1 MLARAQRRQDGQ
13 RERHRRHHR
22 RPDAHDAAARV
33 RHFQLHGELLR
44 VAGGA
49 EDTVVAVPGLFL
61 ADGGDGLV
69 HITDGAQ
76 RAAAGIIQ
84 QVPAPQSKQ
93 QQDARDRA
101 ERRAALR
108 HGEKRIGD
116 DGAERQ
122 KQHTVLIET
131 EPEQRNDAGQAHIIA
146 AHGLQEQKPQHGGGK
161 NRGMVTERAGDE
173 RRGEHEQQYRP
184 EAQQR
189 AHQQPQPRAGRRRV
203 ECIRGLRRGKGV
215 LRLLLRAFFPGL
227 FFLEALELAAAL
239 FRLPLFPALGAG
251 KLSGLLGVRG
261 RTLRIRLA
269 AVGPD
274 GGTLRLGRFFF
285 LDRGEADGVAAGG
298 RLSRL
303 LLPFRLRG
311 GDRETD
317 GLVGDRL
324 RGRGRVTLRPAA
336 ELVHDLLER
345 VGRLLLRRVGC
356 SRGLR
361 RLVQLF
367 LVLRTPGL
375 FHRLLQNEMWITSS
389 KGSPRR
395 GRFPLSGGECPE
407 GTKVVGALSAKQ
419 TERLSQI
426 RLNLSVTAYAVP
438 PSPHRGRHCV
448 RTTQDSSVT
457 LSAVLPH
464 RGGWRRRW
472 RR

>member
-1 MLARAQRRQDGQ
+1 M
-13 RERHRRHHR
+13 
-22 RPDAHDAAARV
+22 
-33 RHFQLHGELLR
+33 
-44 VAGGA
+44 
-49 EDTVVAVPGLFL
+49 
-61 ADGGDGLV
+61 
-69 HITDGAQ
+69 I
-76 RAAAGIIQ
+76 
-84 QVPAPQSKQ
+84 
-93 QQDARDRA
+93 
-101 ERRAALR
+101 
-108 HGEKRIGD
+108 
-116 DGAERQ
+116 
-122 KQHTVLIET
+122 
-131 EPEQRNDAGQAHIIA
+131 
-146 AHGLQEQKPQHGGGK
+146 
-161 NRGMVTERAGDE
+161 TERAGDE

-215 LRLLLRAFFPGL
+215 LRLLLGAFFPGL

-261 RTLRIRLA
+261 RTLRVRLA

-298 RLSRL
+298 RLSRFF
-303 LLPFRLRG
+303 LPFRLRG

-317 GLVGDRL
+317 
-324 RGRGRVTLRPAA
+324 VTLRPAA

-389 KGSPRR
+389 KGFPRR
-395 GRFPLSGGECPE
+395 GRFPLSGGKMSRRDK
-407 GTKVVGALSAKQ
+407 GG
-419 TERLSQI
+419 RD
-426 RLNLSVTAYAVP
+426 AV
-438 PSPHRGRHCV
+438 CEA
-448 RTTQDSSVT
+448 D
-457 LSAVLPH
+457 
-464 RGGWRRRW
+464 
-472 RR
+472 

>member
-1 MLARAQRRQDGQ
+1 
-13 RERHRRHHR
+13 
-22 RPDAHDAAARV
+22 
-33 RHFQLHGELLR
+33 
-44 VAGGA
+44 
-49 EDTVVAVPGLFL
+49 
-61 ADGGDGLV
+61 
-69 HITDGAQ
+69 
-76 RAAAGIIQ
+76 
-84 QVPAPQSKQ
+84 
-93 QQDARDRA
+93 
-101 ERRAALR
+101 
-108 HGEKRIGD
+108 
-116 DGAERQ
+116 
-122 KQHTVLIET
+122 
-131 EPEQRNDAGQAHIIA
+131 
-146 AHGLQEQKPQHGGGK
+146 
-161 NRGMVTERAGDE
+161 MVTERAGDE

-261 RTLRIRLA
+261 RTLRVGLA

-324 RGRGRVTLRPAA
+324 RRRGRVTLRPAA

-389 KGSPRR
+389 KGSPPQGPIPPIRGEMSRR
-395 GRFPLSGGECPE
+395 DKGGRD
-407 GTKVVGALSAKQ
+407 
-419 TERLSQI
+419 
-426 RLNLSVTAYAVP
+426 AV
-438 PSPHRGRHCV
+438 CEA
-448 RTTQDSSVT
+448 D
-457 LSAVLPH
+457 
-464 RGGWRRRW
+464 
-472 RR
+472 